1 MFITVVKWVGV
12 ALAGWC
18 ALSVMAAFAAGRFI
32 RAARRD
38 APKPMPP
45 DVSRELAD
53 IFDRIERQARIGAE
67 RDRAS
72 YYAKFPEYTSVNA
85 ESAAEVADLE
95 AQWLLS
101 FHPSH
106 RPPDA

>member
-1 MFITVVKWVGV
+1 
-12 ALAGWC
+12 
-18 ALSVMAAFAAGRFI
+18 MAAFAAGRFI

-45 DVSRELAD
+45 DAARELAD
-53 IFDRIERQARIGAE
+53 IFDRIERQARNGAE
-67 RDRAS
+67 RDRTS
-72 YYAKFPEYTSVNA
+72 YFYDNHFYDNRSQK
-85 ESAAEVADLE
+85 AAEVADLE